1 MRRAASKKR
10 EKKNSVKKMSAKV
23 RINCLT
29 TQLNK
34 VRQITGFYLS
44 REHSLDVQSV
54 VRRNRKY
61 HICNTDHELV

>member
-1 MRRAASKKR
+1 
-10 EKKNSVKKMSAKV
+10 MSAKV